1 MECLEAPSVGVGSA
15 DSIELRMNLRDRIK
29 ESGYAIVSGGDFFIP
44 LSLQQ
49 SWRDFTAS
57 WNDLSEDTY
66 LRNADFQRLRRY
78 SHFLYN
84 PPTGEMSLLQSAD
97 YYQSE
102 SVNRLFGGIMRRF
115 EPLRP
120 LTLRSSFLNQLIVLD
135 LKQLPVNDAQLR
147 SPWKIG
153 IHQIRIACKDNRPG
167 LPAPEGI
174 HRDGHSFVV
183 MHLIAKQN
191 LLGGTSNIYQE
202 ECRLLQSVTLSA
214 AMDSIFIDDSRV
226 LHNVTHVEPTKRDH
240 AANRDV
246 LVLTYDCAEEGC
258 E

>member
-1 MECLEAPSVGVGSA
+1 MECLQTPSVGVGSA
-15 DSIELRMNLRDRIK
+15 DSIHLKMNLRDQIR
-29 ESGYAIVSGGDFFIP
+29 ETGYAIVRGGDFLIP

-57 WNDLSEDTY
+57 WNDLSEDAY
-66 LRNADFQRLRRY
+66 LRDAGFRRLRRY

-84 PPTGEMSLLQSAD
+84 PLAGEMSPLPSAD

-102 SVNRLFGGIMRRF
+102 SVNPLFGGIMRRF

-120 LTLRSSFLNQLIVLD
+120 PTQRNSFLNQLIVLD
-135 LKQLPVNDAQLR
+135 LKQLPVSDAQLW

-153 IHQIRIACKDNRPG
+153 IHQIRIACKGNRPA
-167 LPAPEGI
+167 LPAPEGV

-191 LLGGTSNIYQE
+191 VFGGTSNIYQE
-202 ECRLLQSVTLSA
+202 ERTLVRSFTLNA

-226 LHNVTHVEPTKRDH
+226 LHDVTHVEPTKRDH

-246 LVLTYDCAEEGC
+246 LVLTYDCAKGFE
-258 E
+258 